1 MRNPSRLRAWGQ
13 LFFCFFLIWGFAF
26 IVGPWIQKNV
36 PIINQI
42 FQVAEERDIDTTAYF
57 YTGIEASYDGASY
70 LRESIKL
77 QAPEEAGLT
86 IPFIAFVIL
95 TGVILWIGFR
105 FLPMD

>member
-13 LFFCFFLIWGFAF
+13 LFFCFFLIWAFAF

-42 FQVAEERDIDTTAYF
+42 FQVVEERDIDSAAYF
-57 YTGIEASYDGASY
+57 YTAIEASYDGASY
-70 LRESIKL
+70 LHESIKL
-77 QAPEEAGLT
+77 MAPEEAGLT

-105 FLPMD
+105 YLPMD